1 MVVIK
6 VKGFKA
12 GYTGAG
18 GWKAEI
24 PELTK
29 ELNRATQELDP
40 RTAYVVDW
48 ENWVAEQML
57 DLYEGSEVV
66 SLNDFQSEPGVV
78 Y

>member
-12 GYTGAG
+12 GYTRAG

-29 ELNRATQELDP
+29 TLNATTANLDSRMFYIP
-40 RTAYVVDW
+40 DW
-48 ENWVAEQML
+48 DNWVAEQML
-57 DLYEGSEVV
+57 EIYGGEVV
-66 SLNDFQSEPGVV
+66 SMNEIESEEGVI

>member
-12 GYTGAG
+12 GYTRAG

-40 RTAYVVDW
+40 RGAYIVDW

-57 DLYEGSEVV
+57 DMFEGEVV
-66 SLNDFQSEPGVV
+66 LLNRIESVPGVI

>member
-12 GYTGAG
+12 GYTRAG

-29 ELNRATQELDP
+29 ELNRATQELDS
-40 RTAYVVDW
+40 RAAYIPDW
-48 ENWVAEQML
+48 ENWVATQML

-66 SLNDFQSEPGVV
+66 SLNDFQSKPGVL